1 MAREK
6 ITSKVPFMGEGIKIN
21 AGLNQLGMRSIG
33 EQLFVSSRIR
43 YYSFYCWLFNRFY
56 EGIEEAK
63 VSDFQF
69 YYKKAEYLLALIN
82 SDKTGIPGSTYAIKQ
97 KAVPQNEYVLDAG
110 VNGDWENKKY
120 WKNPGGV
127 FTQYYLLR
135 ILMICLL
142 YCINQ

>member
-1 MAREK
+1 MQWKYNKENGY
-6 ITSKVPFMGEGIKIN
+6 F
-21 AGLNQLGMRSIG
+21 IG
-33 EQLFVSSRIR
+33 CLH
-43 YYSFYCWLFNRFY
+43 RFY

-110 VNGDWENKKY
+110 VNGD
-120 WKNPGGV
+120 
-127 FTQYYLLR
+127 
-135 ILMICLL
+135 
-142 YCINQ
+142 